1 MRRGMAVGLALVLVG
16 MSSLSSGADD
26 SKSSRE
32 REMLRRAQ
40 EALRQSQTENGTL
53 AASKLE
59 SEQKLKAAAAEL
71 DAARK
76 SVKSAQSASGAKLK
90 AAIEAQAET
99 ARQLE
104 NSKKQIAALTAKQQ
118 EMANALSGRES
129 DIKRLQVDL
138 ETSRAAGTACEA
150 KNLKLYEYSQDLAH
164 RYQKKGVWA
173 ALSQKEPVL
182 GLGGVKEENLL
193 QEYQQKFDSQR
204 LQPGATNSAPSSAPA
219 PVKR

>member
-1 MRRGMAVGLALVLVG
+1 MRRGMTVSLALVLVG
-16 MSSLSSGADD
+16 MSTMSSAADD

-53 AASKLE
+53 AQSKADA
-59 SEQKLKAAAAEL
+59 EQKLKAATAQIE
-71 DAARK
+71 AARNSSK
-76 SVKSAQSASGAKLK
+76 SETAAVRAKLK
-90 AAIEAQAET
+90 AATDAQADV

-104 NSKKQIAALTAKQQ
+104 ESRKQIAALTAKQQ
-118 EMANALSGRES
+118 ETAATLSTRES
-129 DIKRLQVDL
+129 DIKRLTADL
-138 ETSRAAGTACEA
+138 ETSRTAGTACEA

-182 GLGGVKEENLL
+182 GLGGVKEENVL

-204 LQPGATNSAPSSAPA
+204 LQPGATNTPSTPSQPA
-219 PVKR
+219 KR